1 MVVESSTNASDSK
14 AAEDSEAT
22 VQADPEATVD
32 ASAIEMER
40 QEREELNNFVM
51 ELQAKIKAKA
61 QLRAENLNCEHPG
74 DGFFAK
80 LDSSLKRNTAF
91 VKKLKQ
97 FTAAQLEAL
106 LKDMSGLNLS
116 KYISEICSALSEA
129 KLKMTDVPAVVTLCS
144 RLHQTYADFDAQFLE
159 AWQKTLS
166 LKTGEK
172 ISNPSKL
179 RVDLR
184 LFAELVSSGVI
195 SGKQGLQLL
204 GSVLI
209 NVISQD
215 KEDHS
220 NFSIILSFCRHCGEE
235 YAGLV
240 PRKMQNL
247 AEKYGGV
254 AIPKSDFLA
263 PDRQQNLRGLLKD
276 YFKNLCKHLL
286 SEQQELLNMTKSI
299 RRTMESKGEISNDKK
314 EKCELM
320 QANFDKL
327 LSSAQTLS
335 DLLDEPL
342 PELTNESENCN
353 PGTVIE
359 SMLEVAT
366 MGELDPW
373 GDDETKSFYTDLPDL
388 RQYLPNFSAPKVDLE
403 QNEEPAEMTEEAL
416 DADIDVEMDIDDPPS
431 TASDPPNDKD
441 AEAAAEPANDEAATP
456 APLPDKIANAL
467 MEVGRMS
474 AGQILHSK
482 QHFDQFLNNLNNCV
496 NKELIDSAAIEFLL
510 NFNTKNNRKK
520 LTKSIFTVQRT
531 RLDLLPFLSRFVAI
545 VNLCNTDVA
554 TDLSEMLRKEFKW
567 HIRKKN
573 QLNIESKI
581 KIVRFIGEMVKFGL
595 CKKFDALSCLKMLLR
610 DFQHHQIE
618 MACAFIEV
626 AGVYLYNCRDSRL
639 LTNVFLDQMMR
650 LKTATALDS
659 RHAAQVESVYYL
671 VKPPDTVK
679 QDAVVRPVIQEYIRH
694 LIFEELCKQNV
705 DRSLKIMRRIN
716 WDDPEV
722 SSYAIKCMSKAYLLR
737 FPLIRCLADLVSGLS
752 SFQERAVTMVIDNV
766 FEDIRAGLEIHSP
779 KLAQRRIAMA
789 KYLGELYNYKL
800 VESSN
805 ILNTLYSIIS
815 LGVSTEEGVI
825 SELDPPD
832 SLFRLKLACVLLDTC
847 GQYFTSSMSRKK
859 LDYFLVFFQHYYWY
873 KKSHPVFSKVE
884 NTSDLFPILVD
895 HMYRD
900 CLANV
905 RPKLKLYK
913 SLEQAK
919 EAIEKLK
926 EELYPQLKEG
936 MQMQSESDSNLEP
949 IREDS
954 EFDDA
959 LSDDSSSEREP
970 RSRAPEAGG
979 DDDPNTE
986 DANNANELANTTDW
1000 TENEFMLEDC
1010 ELRAPEKS
1018 KEDLEFEQMFEKMAV
1033 DSYQERIKET
1043 VKPNTKDI
1051 PVPMMARSSKKS
1063 YEQIT
1068 NSSGNQSGGEKE
1080 AGKSGAASASGGGG
1094 AVPFVLMVRGGKGGK
1109 QQFKQFVAPSDSQL
1123 AINLKLQEEKTRE
1136 EKEKV
1141 KRLTLNITE
1150 RIEEEDYQESLMQ
1163 SQRNLS
1169 QNHYQ
1174 RPSKPKFRHQ
1184 KGAPDADLI
1193 FN

>member
-1 MVVESSTNASDSK
+1 MVIESSSNGNEGKSNKDSEEPLQ
-14 AAEDSEAT
+14 AEPEADVDSEAANE
-22 VQADPEATVD
+22 V
-32 ASAIEMER
+32 ER
-40 QEREELNNFVM
+40 QEREELNNFIN
-51 ELQAKIKAKA
+51 ELQSKIKAKA
-61 QLRAENLNCEHPG
+61 QLRVENLNCEHPG

-97 FTAAQLEAL
+97 FTAAQLDAL
-106 LKDMSGLNLS
+106 LKDMSALNLS
-116 KYISEICSALSEA
+116 KYISEICAALSEA

-144 RLHQTYADFDAQFLE
+144 RLHQTYADFDTQFLE
-159 AWQKTLS
+159 AWQKILS
-166 LKTGEK
+166 LKPGEK

-254 AIPKSDFLA
+254 VIPKSDFLA

-342 PELTNESENCN
+342 PELATESENCN

-359 SMLEVAT
+359 NMLEVAT

-388 RQYLPNFSAPKVDLE
+388 RQYLPNFSAPKIDLD
-403 QNEEPAEMTEEAL
+403 QNEEPTEMTEEAL

-441 AEAAAEPANDEAATP
+441 AEIAAEPGSEESATP

-467 MEVGRMS
+467 MEAGRMG
-474 AGQILHSK
+474 AGQVSHSK

-650 LKTATALDS
+650 L
-659 RHAAQVESVYYL
+659 
-671 VKPPDTVK
+671 
-679 QDAVVRPVIQEYIRH
+679 
-694 LIFEELCKQNV
+694 
-705 DRSLKIMRRIN
+705 
-716 WDDPEV
+716 
-722 SSYAIKCMSKAYLLR
+722 
-737 FPLIRCLADLVSGLS
+737 
-752 SFQERAVTMVIDNV
+752 
-766 FEDIRAGLEIHSP
+766 
-779 KLAQRRIAMA
+779 
-789 KYLGELYNYKL
+789 
-800 VESSN
+800 
-805 ILNTLYSIIS
+805 
-815 LGVSTEEGVI
+815 
-825 SELDPPD
+825 
-832 SLFRLKLACVLLDTC
+832 
-847 GQYFTSSMSRKK
+847 
-859 LDYFLVFFQHYYWY
+859 
-873 KKSHPVFSKVE
+873 
-884 NTSDLFPILVD
+884 
-895 HMYRD
+895 
-900 CLANV
+900 
-905 RPKLKLYK
+905 
-913 SLEQAK
+913 
-919 EAIEKLK
+919 
-926 EELYPQLKEG
+926 
-936 MQMQSESDSNLEP
+936 
-949 IREDS
+949 
-954 EFDDA
+954 
-959 LSDDSSSEREP
+959 
-970 RSRAPEAGG
+970 
-979 DDDPNTE
+979 
-986 DANNANELANTTDW
+986 
-1000 TENEFMLEDC
+1000 
-1010 ELRAPEKS
+1010 
-1018 KEDLEFEQMFEKMAV
+1018 
-1033 DSYQERIKET
+1033 
-1043 VKPNTKDI
+1043 
-1051 PVPMMARSSKKS
+1051 
-1063 YEQIT
+1063 
-1068 NSSGNQSGGEKE
+1068 
-1080 AGKSGAASASGGGG
+1080 
-1094 AVPFVLMVRGGKGGK
+1094 
-1109 QQFKQFVAPSDSQL
+1109 
-1123 AINLKLQEEKTRE
+1123 
-1136 EKEKV
+1136 
-1141 KRLTLNITE
+1141 
-1150 RIEEEDYQESLMQ
+1150 
-1163 SQRNLS
+1163 
-1169 QNHYQ
+1169 
-1174 RPSKPKFRHQ
+1174 
-1184 KGAPDADLI
+1184 
-1193 FN
+1193 